1 MSVAD
6 GKPERLWSLDAL
18 RGFDMLFISG
28 LGGIVYELAILIFG
42 GSDAWL
48 AQQMKHVAWEGF
60 HQHDTIFPL
69 FIFLAGVSYPF
80 SCAAARAKGFGTR
93 ELVLK
98 ATRRLV
104 ALVALGLIYNG
115 ILQFDF
121 AHQRWASVLARI
133 GMAWY
138 GAALLYLFV
147 RNVKAR
153 VAIAVGLL
161 VGYWVV
167 CFFLV
172 APDAPAGAD
181 SFSAAGCFAGYVD
194 RLLLPGRMAEPN
206 LDPEGW
212 LSVFPSVALA
222 MGGVF
227 AGELVRR
234 TDVTGGRKAL
244 ALVGAAVALAALTW
258 IWTPWCPII
267 KKIWTP
273 TFVLVCG
280 GADLAVLAALYW
292 IMDVKGWRAWAFPLR
307 VIGLNAITVYLL
319 QKVVDIGSVVRFF
332 VGTSATVQQHFIGS
346 KDLTGFGLCGLCTS
360 QALSLAIYWFVYVLV
375 CWLVLYFLHQ
385 KKVFLKV

>member
-28 LGGIVYELAILIFG
+28 LGGIVYELAILLFG

-48 AQQMKHVAWEGF
+48 AQQMKHVTWAGF
-60 HQHDTIFPL
+60 HHHDTIFPL

-80 SCAAARAKGFGTR
+80 SCAAACAKGFGTR

-104 ALVALGLIYNG
+104 ALVTLGFVYNG
-115 ILQFDF
+115 ILQLDF

-161 VGYWVV
+161 VGYWAV

-172 APDAPAGAD
+172 APDVPAGAD

-234 TDVTGGRKAL
+234 TDVTGGRRAL

-273 TFVLVCG
+273 TFVT
-280 GADLAVLAALYW
+280 AALAYSLAMFALFYW
-292 IMDVKGWRAWAFPLR
+292 IVDVLR
-307 VIGLNAITVYLL
+307 FRRWTFFFRVVGMNALTVYLFNRIVPVP
-319 QKVVDIGSVVRFF
+319 KIAGFF
-332 VGTSATVQQHFIGS
+332 FGGVISLLPAAYTGLLTNFAILTIAWLFLWFLYR
-346 KDLTGFGLCGLCTS
+346 KD
-360 QALSLAIYWFVYVLV
+360 
-375 CWLVLYFLHQ
+375 
-385 KKVFLKV
+385 VFLRV